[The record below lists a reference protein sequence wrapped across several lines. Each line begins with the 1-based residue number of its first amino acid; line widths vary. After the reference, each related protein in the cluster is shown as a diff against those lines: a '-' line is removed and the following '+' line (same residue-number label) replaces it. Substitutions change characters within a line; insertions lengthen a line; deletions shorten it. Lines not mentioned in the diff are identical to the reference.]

1 MYELLMTVHIL
12 ACLLLI
18 LFVLLQAGRGAGLA
32 VFGGGGEA
40 MFASPSGSNFMKKF
54 TAILAGTFAVT
65 SLFLTLLSSRIGNRS
80 VVRKE
85 IQVPM
90 PLSQPAQPAQAPG
103 QTPSQ
108 APPVEK

>member
-40 MFASPSGSNFMKKF
+40 M
-54 TAILAGTFAVT
+54 
-65 SLFLTLLSSRIGNRS
+65 
-80 VVRKE
+80 
-85 IQVPM
+85 
-90 PLSQPAQPAQAPG
+90 
-103 QTPSQ
+103 
-108 APPVEK
+108 